1 MEIEKAGELGLC
13 FGVKRAIKLLKRA
26 ASKYGRI
33 ETLGPVAHNR
43 QLVQGL
49 AKLGIKPVDELGQV
63 QGEMLAIT
71 THGVSPTV
79 LAEIEARHIHII
91 DTTCPIIHKAQIAAK
106 KLAEADFDVIIFGE
120 AGHSEVKGLLGWA
133 NSKGVAALDV
143 KQIDTSTLLATRK
156 RSNLYRLGVISQSTQ
171 SQSAFVEFITQL
183 MAASFS
189 VIASEAKQSPRELRI
204 INTLCQTMQ
213 RRQEAAIKLARKTQ
227 LMIVVGGHDSANA
240 KHLVESCS
248 PIVEAHLVEG
258 ASEVDDSWLI
268 GKYHIG
274 ITAGTSTPNE
284 AIEGV
289 VTKLKSLV

>member
-1 MEIEKAGELGLC
+1 MEIEKAGKLGLC
-13 FGVKRAIKLLKRA
+13 FGVKRAIKLLKGA
-26 ASKYGRI
+26 ASKYGEI
-33 ETLGPVAHNR
+33 ETLGPVAHNQ

-49 AKLGIKPVDELGQV
+49 AKTGIKPVDELGQV
-63 QGEMLAIT
+63 QGKILAIT
-71 THGVSPTV
+71 THGVSPMM
-79 LAEIEARHIHII
+79 LSEIEARHIHII
-91 DTTCPIIHKAQIAAK
+91 DTTCPIIHKAQNAAK

-120 AGHSEVKGLLGWA
+120 AGHAEVKGLLGWA

-143 KQIDTSTLLATRK
+143 KQIDTSYLLATR
-156 RSNLYRLGVISQSTQ
+156 RRNNLYRLGIISQTTQ

-183 MAASFS
+183 MAALPPK
-189 VIASEAKQSPRELRI
+189 VEELHI

-227 LMIVVGGHDSANA
+227 LMMVVGGHDSANA

>member
-91 DTTCPIIHKAQIAAK
+91 DTTCPIIHKAQNAAK
-106 KLAEADFDVIIFGE
+106 KLAEADFAVIIFGE
-120 AGHSEVKGLLGWA
+120 AGHAEVKGLLGWA

-143 KQIDTSTLLATRK
+143 KQIDTSSLLATR
-156 RSNLYRLGVISQSTQ
+156 RRNNLYRLGIISQTTQ

-183 MAASFS
+183 MAALPPK
-189 VIASEAKQSPRELRI
+189 VEELHI

-240 KHLVESCS
+240 KHLVEACS

-258 ASEVDDSWLI
+258 ASEVDGSWLI
-268 GKYHIG
+268 GKHHIG